1 MENMDGAELLGKTIY
16 CNFSKPQMK
25 MQYGQAVWSNEE
37 WIKKSLAEES
47 HSLLSLLHQV
57 PADESITAT

>member
-47 HSLLSLLHQV
+47 TQSSE
-57 PADESITAT
+57 PATSGSS